1 MTVTTTTEHR
11 KHRAAPRL
19 PAQPLF
25 DRIARDCGA
34 PHGGLK
40 LVARATG
47 VNPSVVRKWRDQG
60 LTIWHADR
68 LAVRIGAM
76 PHEVWGSG
84 WARAIGTGL
93 GRGIP
98 YDDATA
104 RWVNGD
110 G

>member
-1 MTVTTTTEHR
+1 MTTATEHR
-11 KHRAAPRL
+11 KPTKAPRL

-25 DRIARDCGA
+25 DRIARDRGLT
-34 PHGGLK
+34 HGGLK
-40 LVARATG
+40 LVAKATG
-47 VNPSVVRKWRDQG
+47 VTPVVVAKWRDQG

-84 WARAIGTGL
+84 WAKAIGTGL
-93 GRGIP
+93 GRGTP
-98 YDDATA
+98 YDEATA
-104 RWVNGD
+104 AWVNGD